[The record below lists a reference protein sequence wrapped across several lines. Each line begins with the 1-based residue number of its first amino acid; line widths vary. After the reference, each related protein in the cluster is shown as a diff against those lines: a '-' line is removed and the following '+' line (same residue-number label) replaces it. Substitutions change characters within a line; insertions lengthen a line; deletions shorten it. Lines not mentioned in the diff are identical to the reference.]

1 MDRFGL
7 NIVSSKGIIALPRVF
22 PNISKILVAGGSLMK
37 VHLCLWFTFL
47 SLSWTLAAQSGAS
60 QTPAA
65 STTQQSAQPAVPEQ
79 STQTNFTS
87 KKGFVLEDETP
98 VRLRLNRTISSADAH
113 AGDTVDFETLD
124 DITVNGTLV
133 IPKGALAFA
142 TVTEA
147 QAKRR
152 MARGGKLDM
161 NIDYVKLV
169 SGEKAA
175 LRAVKDV
182 KGGGHTGVMVGGM
195 VATAIV
201 FFPAAPFFLFMHGKD
216 ISIPKGTEITA
227 YVNGDVNL
235 DIAKFQPAAPA
246 NAPAQSVEATGSSE
260 NAVPASAKLQLES
273 DPSDAD
279 IEVDGSFVGN
289 TPSDI
294 QVTEGDHTV
303 TVKKA
308 GFKDWERK
316 LKVSGG
322 SSVRLNAEL
331 EKVVT
336 P

>member
-1 MDRFGL
+1 M
-7 NIVSSKGIIALPRVF
+7 KG
-22 PNISKILVAGGSLMK
+22 
-37 VHLCLWFTFL
+37 HLCLWLTFL
-47 SLSWTLAAQSGAS
+47 SLSCALTAQSGAS

-65 STTQQSAQPAVPEQ
+65 STTQQPEQ
-79 STQTNFTS
+79 APVQAQATQTDFTS

-98 VRLRLNRTISSADAH
+98 IRLRLNRTISSADAH
-113 AGDTVDFETLD
+113 VGDTVDFETLD

-133 IPKGALAFA
+133 IPKGGLAFA

-152 MARGGKLDM
+152 MARGGKLDI

-169 SGEKAA
+169 SGDKAA

-182 KGGGHTGVMVGGM
+182 KGGGHTGGMVGGM
-195 VATAIV
+195 VVTSLV

-227 YVNGDVNL
+227 YVNGDMKL
-235 DIAKFQPAAPA
+235 DIAKFQPATPA
-246 NAPAQSVEATGSSE
+246 
-260 NAVPASAKLQLES
+260 AVPAESAAAGSPADSAVHPAAKVQLES
-273 DPSDAD
+273 DPSGAD
-279 IEVDGSFVGN
+279 IEIDGSFVGN
-289 TPSDI
+289 TPSDV
-294 QVTEGDHTV
+294 QMTEGEHTV
-303 TVKKA
+303 AVKKT

-322 SSVRLNAEL
+322 SSVHLNAQL
-331 EKVVT
+331 EKAN